1 MKVAQSCP
9 TLYNP
14 MDCPWHSPGQKTGV
28 GSHFLLKGML
38 PRLRLVILGKLPDFV
53 CTHIHRLNKQ
63 KSLTI
68 CFCVFAARK
77 LELCHLI
84 REASCQILSGWHWRA
99 RSERWKSNPDL
110 SFGLAADKKVCYT
123 ILAV

>member
-14 MDCPWHSPGQKTGV
+14 MDCPWHSPGQNTGV

-53 CTHIHRLNKQ
+53 CTHIHRLNKY
-63 KSLTI
+63 KSLSI

-77 LELCHLI
+77 LELRNLI
-84 REASCQILSGWHWRA
+84 REASCQIPSVWHWSA
-99 RSERWKSNPDL
+99 RSERWKSNSDL
-110 SFGLAADKKVCYT
+110 SFGLAANKKVWHT
-123 ILAV
+123 VLAV